1 MKRKT
6 DSLTVVIMFV
16 ALCVVG
22 GYSQNKI
29 PITLTDFIPPSVE
42 NGTKQFFRPL
52 FEQQG
57 QETCGNANAIGYVF
71 TYEIDWGRNLAAS
84 ASGNQYSYIYTYSF
98 LNDGSEWNGSSHM
111 YVDAMNIV
119 KENGIPNTAD
129 WGGFTA
135 GYPTKWISGYDYYYR
150 GMQNRVEAIDSFYI
164 NDSTGLRKLKQW
176 VFNHGNGSPDGGL
189 ALYAMSVF
197 NWQFAKIASG
207 PQSGQTIA
215 LLYGNQ
221 AQGDH
226 TQTVIGYNDSVR
238 YDFNKDGKFTNTG
251 GMGNWEV
258 GALHV
263 ANTWGVTGDVGYT
276 YWCPYRLLTL
286 SQDNGGL
293 RNGSRATI
301 ITVKKTYTPKMA
313 FKVSITHSHRK
324 EIALSVGAAPTQD
337 ASQPSKVRKFARQ
350 FTYAGGDFPLCGQN
364 ASSTIE
370 IGLDVSDLIDSLAG
384 ASAAAFFL
392 IVQSQGNNTGTVN
405 SMSLMDYTSGAVHEI
420 KSTQTNVNISANAK
434 TYVKVATNVTAV
446 FPDKRQPLSA
456 GGLKVRRK
464 GGVFQIRGPLSEAA
478 RIEVVTVS
486 GEIKA
491 SLISTQGAGWI
502 SLPRGLSAG
511 NYFVH
516 CILKNGSCETRKATL
531 R

>member
-1 MKRKT
+1 MKPLSV
-6 DSLTVVIMFV
+6 SLSSAAIAA
-16 ALCVVG
+16 ALCSVV
-22 GYSQNKI
+22 GYSQTQI
-29 PITLTDFIPPSVE
+29 HITLTDSIPPSVE

-57 QETCGNANAIGYVF
+57 QESCGNANAIGYVF
-71 TYEIDWGRNLAAS
+71 TYEIDCARNLAAS
-84 ASGNQYSYIYTYSF
+84 ASGNQYSYVYTYSF

-119 KENGIPNTAD
+119 KENGIPNVTD

-150 GMQNRVEAIDSFYI
+150 GMQNRVEAIDSFLI

-197 NWQFAKIASG
+197 NWQFAKITSG

-215 LLYGNQ
+215 LLYGNL

-258 GALHV
+258 GALHA
-263 ANTWGVTGDVGYT
+263 ANTWGVSGDVGYT

-301 ITVKKTYTPKMA
+301 ISVKKTYTPKMA
-313 FKVSITHSHRK
+313 FKLSITHSHRK
-324 EIALSVGAAPTQD
+324 EIALSVGVAPTQD
-337 ASQPSKVRKFARQ
+337 ASQPTKVRKFARQ
-350 FTYAGGDFPLCGQN
+350 FTYAGGDFPMCGQN
-364 ASSTIE
+364 SSSTIE
-370 IGLDVSDLIDSLAG
+370 IGLDVSDLIDSLSR
-384 ASAAAFFL
+384 ASAATFFL
-392 IVQSQGNNTGTVN
+392 IVQSQGGNTGTVN

-420 KSTQTNVNISANAK
+420 KSTQTNVKINANAT
-434 TYVKVATNVTAV
+434 TYVKVSTDVTGV
-446 FPDKRQPLSA
+446 IPDKRQPLSA
-456 GGLKVRRK
+456 GRVEVRRS
-464 GGVFQIRGPLSEAA
+464 GGVFQIRGLWSEGA
-478 RIEVVTVS
+478 RIEVITID
-486 GEIKA
+486 GAIKA
-491 SLISTQGAGWI
+491 SFASAACGTWI
-502 SLPRGLSAG
+502 SLPRQLSAG
-511 NYFVH
+511 YYFVRFT
-516 CILKNGSCETRKATL
+516 LKNGSYETRKVTL

>member
-1 MKRKT
+1 MKQKT
-6 DSLTVVIMFV
+6 AGLAAATLFV
-16 ALCVVG
+16 TLCATG

-29 PITLTDFIPPSVE
+29 PITLTDAMPSSVE

-71 TYEIDWGRNLAAS
+71 TYEIDWARNLAAS

-119 KENGIPNTAD
+119 KENGIPSVAD

-164 NDSTGLRKLKQW
+164 NDSIGLRKLKQW
-176 VFNHGNGSPDGGL
+176 VFNHGNGSSDGGL

-197 NWQFAKIASG
+197 NWQFTKIASG

-263 ANTWGVTGDVGYT
+263 ANTWGVSGDVGYT

-293 RNGSRATI
+293 RNGNRATI
-301 ITVKKTYTPKMA
+301 ITVKKTYMPKIA

-337 ASQPSKVRKFARQ
+337 ASQPSKVRKFAHQ
-350 FTYAGGDFPLCGQN
+350 FTYAGGDFPMCGQN

-370 IGLDVSDLIDSLAG
+370 LGLDVSDLVDSLAG

-405 SMSLMDYTSGAVHEI
+405 SMSLMDYTSGVVHEI
-420 KSTQTNVNISANAK
+420 KSTQTNVNIGANAK
-434 TYVKVATNVTAV
+434 TYVKVGMNITSAFLDKQQSPPAV
-446 FPDKRQPLSA
+446 
-456 GGLKVRRK
+456 GLKVRRSR
-464 GGVFQIRGPLSEAA
+464 GVFQIRVPSSEAV
-478 RIEVVTVS
+478 RIEVITVG

-491 SLISTQGAGWI
+491 SFASAQGGGWI
-502 SLPRGLSAG
+502 SLPRRLSAG
-511 NYFVH
+511 NYFVR
-516 CILKNGSCETRKATL
+516 CTLKNGSCETRKAIL